1 MRKCAPSWG
10 PHAPARTVERHLAV
24 FPSAG
29 DVADILHAG
38 DLLSHG
44 KAGMHDLHAR
54 RKGEDIVDLQGHGG
68 HEGKGLEIDVG
79 QVVPSRPVIGKFI
92 AEAETREQAQAQP
105 EAVIHLMGDV
115 GVRGSPDMGLG
126 GRGRV
131 AAVGQ
136 IQVDGTHGR
145 DGGKTAH
152 DVRARQLGDAR
163 RIVGDG
169 RGIVRA
175 SHHAACQRK
184 TSRAPFRQGE
194 TFGPCRRHLACPQK
208 ADGKHDIQFF
218 HRYPPQK

>member
-1 MRKCAPSWG
+1 
-10 PHAPARTVERHLAV
+10 
-24 FPSAG
+24 
-29 DVADILHAG
+29 
-38 DLLSHG
+38 
-44 KAGMHDLHAR
+44 MHDLHAR

-152 DVRARQLGDAR
+152 DVRAR
-163 RIVGDG
+163 
-169 RGIVRA
+169 
-175 SHHAACQRK
+175 AA
-184 TSRAPFRQGE
+184 G
-194 TFGPCRRHLACPQK
+194 
-208 ADGKHDIQFF
+208 
-218 HRYPPQK
+218 